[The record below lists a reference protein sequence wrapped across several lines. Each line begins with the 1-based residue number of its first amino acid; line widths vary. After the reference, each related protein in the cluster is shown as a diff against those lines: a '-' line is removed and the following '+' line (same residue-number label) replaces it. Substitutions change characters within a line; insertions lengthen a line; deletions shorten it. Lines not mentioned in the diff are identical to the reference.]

1 MIVLGQV
8 SKTIVN
14 DFIIWSLNFF
24 DKLILIFIFMKNTIY
39 QMFII

>member
-24 DKLILIFIFMKNTIY
+24 DKLKLIFIFMKNTIY